1 MEIQPRRAVALSGAN
16 FFRWGLRGG
25 ALSALAPLIFYIG
38 SFVGEMATAAIVLGA
53 GVVVGGTIPT
63 VIALLARRPRNTLA
77 HIERELER
85 ARMMMERRLIDE
97 DDYQRLKSQALEQY
111 RLGSGQFTPI
121 WPLAFWGAIS
131 GAAMLGFIF
140 VLSSGAYMFGEVAAM
155 TAGAALVG
163 GSITGGAAQTYA
175 ALTGQGARAQ
185 LPAPQQG
192 RRMLGE

>member
-1 MEIQPRRAVALSGAN
+1 MEIQPRRAVTLSGAH

-25 ALSALAPLIFYIG
+25 ALAALVPLLFAITSIASG
-38 SFVGEMATAAIVLGA
+38 GTAAIVLGT
-53 GVVVGGTIPT
+53 GVAIGGTIPT
-63 VIALLARRPRNTLA
+63 LIALLVRRPRNTLA

-97 DDYQRLKSQALEQY
+97 DDYQRLKSQALEHY
-111 RLGSGQFTPI
+111 RLGSGPVTPV
-121 WPLAFWGAIS
+121 WPLAFWGAIF
-131 GAAMLGFIF
+131 GAAILGCIF

-163 GSITGGAAQTYA
+163 GSITGGAAQVYA
-175 ALTGQGARAQ
+175 ALTGQGARAG